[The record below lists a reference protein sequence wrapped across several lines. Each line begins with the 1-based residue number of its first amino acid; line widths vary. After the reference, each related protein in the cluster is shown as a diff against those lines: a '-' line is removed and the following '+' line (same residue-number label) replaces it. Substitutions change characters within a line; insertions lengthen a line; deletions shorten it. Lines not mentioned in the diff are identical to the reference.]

1 MPAVSVTAGVN
12 DRKRPFSLLRL
23 AGVPLSVLRREVA
36 LEAAA
41 APLLVVAALSAGIG
55 FVAAALFLRSQLA
68 ETLRPP
74 GPGYYLLL
82 AAGLAASHGII
93 ASTLPLIERITGPET
108 ARNE

>member
-1 MPAVSVTAGVN
+1 
-12 DRKRPFSLLRL
+12 
-23 AGVPLSVLRREVA
+23 VLRREVA
-36 LEAAA
+36 LEAA

-82 AAGLAASHGII
+82 AAGLAASLGII